1 MSRNFSIASLTKNRT
16 ALLIGIAS
24 FLLTTSLAISFRH
37 AHNNSVAAAAAG
49 AAAHRDPELIAGPGH
64 VEPYSEDIKIGSEL
78 SGHLKAVFVEEGD
91 IIHRSQV
98 LAELENADYRA
109 QVESAR
115 ANVAAKQATLR
126 KVINGARR
134 QERDEAWSSVNEA
147 KAVMENS
154 QSEMRRRQ
162 QLFSAGVV
170 SREEMERYAREA
182 DVAKAQYQAK
192 VEQHSL
198 VDDHAR
204 EEDRSLAEADLQL
217 AQAQLEEAQAR
228 YDKTLIRAPIDGA
241 VLRKHH
247 RSGESVSNSSTVPDP
262 ILTIG
267 DRKTLRVRVDVDETD
282 VGKVRAGQKAYVTAD
297 AFGKQKFWGRV
308 VRVGQQL
315 GPKNV
320 RTDEPAEKVDTKI
333 LETLVELDPGAQLPD
348 GLRVDAFIVPEG
360 GERALAQAREFPAH
374 SLGGASVAARVRVG
388 TAALGRPSRAQLG
401 SRPWP

>member
-1 MSRNFSIASLTKNRT
+1 MSNNLSNQSFTKNRT
-16 ALLIGIAS
+16 AWLIGLAA
-24 FLLTTSLAISFRH
+24 FLLTASLALSFRRVH
-37 AHNNSVAAAAAG
+37 DNSAAAIAAP
-49 AAAHRDPELIAGPGH
+49 AIQSPALVAGPGR

-78 SGHLKAVFVEEGD
+78 SGRLKSVFVEEGD
-91 IIHRSQV
+91 AIHRGQV

-109 QVESAR
+109 QVESAK
-115 ANVAAKQATLR
+115 ASVEAKEATQR

-147 KAVMENS
+147 KAVTENA
-154 QSEMRRRQ
+154 QSEWRRRQ
-162 QLFSAGVV
+162 QLFAAGVV
-170 SREEMERYAREA
+170 SREELDRYAREA
-182 DVAKAQYQAK
+182 DVANAKYQAA

-204 EEDRSLAEADLQL
+204 EEDRSLAAADLQL
-217 AQAQLEEAQAR
+217 AKSQLEEAQAR
-228 YDKTLIRAPIDGA
+228 YEKTFIRSPIDGS

-282 VGKVRAGQKAYVTAD
+282 VGKVRIGQKAFVTAD
-297 AFGKQKFWGRV
+297 AFGKQKFWGLV

-320 RTDEPAEKVDTKI
+320 RTDEPTERVDTKI
-333 LETLVELDPGAQLPD
+333 LETLVELDPGTQLPD
-348 GLRVDAFIVPEG
+348 GLRVDAFIVPDG
-360 GERALAQAREFPAH
+360 GRVAKAQP
-374 SLGGASVAARVRVG
+374 
-388 TAALGRPSRAQLG
+388 GRF
-401 SRPWP
+401 

>member
-1 MSRNFSIASLTKNRT
+1 MSKNLSIAPFTKNRT
-16 ALLIGIAS
+16 ALLIGLAAFLLIAS
-24 FLLTTSLAISFRH
+24 LVISLRH
-37 AHNNSVAAAAAG
+37 ARENSITVAAAAT
-49 AAAHRDPELIAGPGH
+49 PVSPLIAGPGQ

-78 SGHLKAVFVEEGD
+78 SGRLKAVFVEEGD
-91 IIHRSQV
+91 VIRRSQV
-98 LAELENADYRA
+98 LAELENGDYRA

-154 QSEMRRRQ
+154 DSEMHRRQ
-162 QLFSAGVV
+162 QLYSAGVV

-182 DVAKAQYQAK
+182 DVARAQYQAR
-192 VEQHSL
+192 VQQHSL
-198 VDDHAR
+198 VDDLAR

-217 AQAQLEEAQAR
+217 AQAQLEEARAR
-228 YDKTLIRAPIDGA
+228 YAKTFIRAPIDGA

-267 DRKTLRVRVDVDETD
+267 DRTTLRVRVDVDETD
-282 VGKVRAGQKAYVTAD
+282 VGKVQVGQKAYVTAD
-297 AFGKQKFWGRV
+297 AFGKQQFWGRV

-360 GERALAQAREFPAH
+360 GEVASAR
-374 SLGGASVAARVRVG
+374 
-388 TAALGRPSRAQLG
+388 TSRL
-401 SRPWP
+401 R

>member
-1 MSRNFSIASLTKNRT
+1 MSKNLSISNFAKNRTGLLIGLAGFLLIASL
-16 ALLIGIAS
+16 AV
-24 FLLTTSLAISFRH
+24 SLRH
-37 AHNNSVAAAAAG
+37 ARENSVAVAAAATPIPA
-49 AAAHRDPELIAGPGH
+49 LIAGPGQ

-78 SGHLKAVFVEEGD
+78 SGRLKTVFVEEGD
-91 IIHRSQV
+91 VIRRSHV
-98 LAELENADYRA
+98 LAELENGDYRA
-109 QVESAR
+109 EVESAK

-126 KVINGARR
+126 KVINGARH

-154 QSEMRRRQ
+154 NSEMHRRQ
-162 QLFSAGVV
+162 QLYSAGVV
-170 SREEMERYAREA
+170 SREEMERYARAA

-228 YDKTLIRAPIDGA
+228 YEKTFIRAPIDGA

-282 VGKVRAGQKAYVTAD
+282 VGKVRVGQKAYVTAD
-297 AFGKQKFWGRV
+297 AFGKQKFWGHV

-348 GLRVDAFIVPEG
+348 GLRVDAFIVPDG
-360 GERALAQAREFPAH
+360 GEVASARASEPR
-374 SLGGASVAARVRVG
+374 
-388 TAALGRPSRAQLG
+388 
-401 SRPWP
+401 

>member
-1 MSRNFSIASLTKNRT
+1 MRIRLSIASFTKNRIVLLVGLAAFLGT
-16 ALLIGIAS
+16 A
-24 FLLTTSLAISFRH
+24 SLAISLRH
-37 AHNNSVAAAAAG
+37 ARDNSTAAERAAVVVKS
-49 AAAHRDPELIAGPGH
+49 PELVAGPGH

-78 SGHLKAVFVEEGD
+78 SGRLKSVLVEEGD
-91 IIHRSQV
+91 IIHRTQV

-154 QSEMRRRQ
+154 QSEMQRRQ
-162 QLFSAGVV
+162 RLFDAGVV
-170 SREEMERYAREA
+170 SREEMERFAREA
-182 DVAKAQYQAK
+182 DVAKAQYQARF
-192 VEQHSL
+192 EQHSL

-217 AQAQLEEAQAR
+217 AQAQLQEAEAR
-228 YDKTLIRAPIDGA
+228 YEKTFIRASIDGA

-282 VGKVRAGQKAYVTAD
+282 VGKVRVGQKAYVTAD
-297 AFGKQKFWGRV
+297 AFGKQKFWGHV

-320 RTDEPAEKVDTKI
+320 RTDEPVEKVDTKI

-348 GLRVDAFIVPEG
+348 GLRVDAFIVPD
-360 GERALAQAREFPAH
+360 GEVTTALAGDAR
-374 SLGGASVAARVRVG
+374 
-388 TAALGRPSRAQLG
+388 
-401 SRPWP
+401 